1 MSPQSM
7 KIMKDLSTHDLDS
20 MLQSQPQTNDCE
32 CSDDDEE
39 VNIAIESTKY
49 GLIIDVMSDSLL
61 IIGMWMI
68 STSRSWMH
76 YQHRL

>member
-1 MSPQSM
+1 M
-7 KIMKDLSTHDLDS
+7 KIMKELSTHDLDAI
-20 MLQSQPQTNDCE
+20 LQSQPQTNDCE

-39 VNIAIESTKY
+39 VDIAIESTKY
-49 GLIIDVMSDSLL
+49 GLIINVMSDSLL

-76 YQHRL
+76 YQPRL